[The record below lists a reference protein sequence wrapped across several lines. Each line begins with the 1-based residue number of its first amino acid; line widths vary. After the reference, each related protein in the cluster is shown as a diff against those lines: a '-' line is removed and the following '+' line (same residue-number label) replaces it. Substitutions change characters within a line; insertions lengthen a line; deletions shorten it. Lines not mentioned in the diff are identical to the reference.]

1 MKKIPLKMSIIRWV
15 STRKD
20 AAADD
25 VYRSL
30 AAEYGSE
37 RQFRRKS
44 IEEMLQTMRAV
55 GIIEIKDFE
64 QSETG
69 EPVPRYAI
77 TEYGRSRLKYI
88 P

>member
-1 MKKIPLKMSIIRWV
+1 MKKIPLKMSVIRWI

-30 AAEYGSE
+30 GAEYGSE
-37 RQFRRKS
+37 RQFRR
-44 IEEMLQTMRAV
+44 ENVETMLQTMRAV

-69 EPVPRYAI
+69 KFIPRYAI